1 MEDVA
6 EVGALEGEGAP
17 DEEEAPDRAVVEPT
31 GAAGEEEAG
40 ATMLNMNIH
49 NVEFIFININFMIY
63 ILTYIKYQLQLIA
76 LLIITLLHF
85 NA

>member
-40 ATMLNMNIH
+40 ATMPNMNIH
-49 NVEFIFININFMIY
+49 NVEFIFINIY
-63 ILTYIKYQLQLIA
+63 DLHSYLYQVSIA
-76 LLIITLLHF
+76 INSTIDNYTF
-85 NA
+85 TF